1 MRLGCVLRIF
11 YFMCQRTADGILC
24 AMLAFCI
31 YLLYNSKYI
40 MLKVTSLLSDTVTL
54 KYANKRKAVF
64 DLFSVQ
70 ETAQEPKNKTSAKK
84 NILTI
89 LILLLAAG
97 ALAVAGWLYMNPPQA
112 KNNTNQTDVSE
123 KLDSILLSRKITPI
137 PFMPTDISSVFY
149 TADAAGNI
157 TYYSFDG
164 TQYNEI
170 APTGEFSLSVSLSN
184 QQIPVKI
191 PYIEQDGTLTGF
203 GVFSSGATGSDVYI
217 YNFVIFKVCNLPAA
231 YAADGKCLLLAFTD
245 QTQAYTLDPVWEEAY
260 ILNRANGTTERF
272 LSENNRMLGI
282 NGAVRSDFCMI
293 TDTALSAD
301 TAALP
306 FLSGRGYD
314 LAADMENKSDIYVK
328 NGAKETLA
336 VSGVTDR
343 YVKPLGGDSFA
354 FLRKKGNG
362 FDTVKYENGTESV
375 ITSFYAGYG
384 SSYIRSGD
392 YLLSKED
399 GRIYTTYD
407 TSVIETIG
415 YKMNPLVFAVSPD
428 GKYVVMAGTVAN
440 ALDYRIYVYNTE
452 TKKYATFTETNYAA
466 HDNMRFIDDHTV
478 AYYVVNVEGYENVV
492 LDVSK
497 VK

>member
-1 MRLGCVLRIF
+1 
-11 YFMCQRTADGILC
+11 
-24 AMLAFCI
+24 ML
-31 YLLYNSKYI
+31 S
-40 MLKVTSLLSDTVTL
+40 T
-54 KYANKRKAVF
+54 
-64 DLFSVQ
+64 Q
-70 ETAQEPKNKTSAKK
+70 ETEQEPKNKTSAKK

-89 LILLLAAG
+89 LVLLLAVG
-97 ALAVAGWLYMNPPQA
+97 ALAAAGWLYMNPPQA
-112 KNNTNQTDVSE
+112 RNHSNTNDVSV
-123 KLDSILLSRKITPI
+123 KIDSILVSRKITQI
-137 PFMPTDISSVFY
+137 PYMPTDIPTVFY
-149 TADAAGNI
+149 TADAVGNV

-164 TQYNEI
+164 AQYNEL
-170 APTGEFSLSVSLSN
+170 APTGTFELSVPLSG

-191 PYIEQDGTLTGF
+191 PYIEQDGVLTGF
-203 GVFSSGATGSDVYI
+203 GVFASGATGSDVYI
-217 YNFVIFKVCNLPAA
+217 YNFIIFKVCNLPSA

-245 QTQAYTLDPVWEEAY
+245 QTKAYSLDPVWEEAY
-260 ILNRANGTTERF
+260 VLNRANGTTERF

-282 NGAVRSDFCMI
+282 NGAVRADFCMI
-293 TDTALSAD
+293 TDTALTAD

-306 FLSGRGYD
+306 FFSGRGYD
-314 LAADMENKSDIYVK
+314 LAADTETKSDIYIK

-336 VSGVTDR
+336 VSGISDR

-354 FLRKKGNG
+354 FIRQNGNG
-362 FDTVKYENGTESV
+362 FDTVKYENGAESV
-375 ITSFYAGYG
+375 ITTFYAGYG
-384 SSYIRSGD
+384 TSYIRSGD

-407 TSVIETIG
+407 NTVIETAG
-415 YKMNPLVFAVSPD
+415 YKMNPMVFAVSPN

-452 TKKYATFTETNYAA
+452 TKKYATFTETNYAQ

-478 AYYVVNVEGYENVV
+478 AYYIVNVEGYENVV

>member
-1 MRLGCVLRIF
+1 MAS
-11 YFMCQRTADGILC
+11 T
-24 AMLAFCI
+24 
-31 YLLYNSKYI
+31 
-40 MLKVTSLLSDTVTL
+40 
-54 KYANKRKAVF
+54 
-64 DLFSVQ
+64 Q
-70 ETAQEPKNKTSAKK
+70 ETAKEPKNKTSAKK

-89 LILLLAAG
+89 LILLLALG
-97 ALAVAGWLYMNPPQA
+97 ALAAAGWLYMNPPQA
-112 KNNTNQTDVSE
+112 KNNPNQSDASA

-137 PFMPTDISSVFY
+137 PYMPTDIPTVFY
-149 TADAAGNI
+149 TADAAGNV

-164 TQYNEI
+164 GQYNEI
-170 APTGEFSLSVSLSN
+170 APTGTFELNVPLSG

-191 PYIEQDGTLTGF
+191 PYIEQDGVLTGF
-203 GVFSSGATGSDVYI
+203 GVFASGTTGSDVYI
-217 YNFVIFKVCNLPAA
+217 YNFIIFKVCNLPAA

-260 ILNRANGTTERF
+260 VLNRANGTTERF

-293 TDTALSAD
+293 TDDALTAD

-306 FLSGRGYD
+306 FLSGRAYD
-314 LAADMENKSDIYVK
+314 LAADTEAAADIYVK
-328 NGAKETLA
+328 NGAKETL
-336 VSGVTDR
+336 VVTGASDR

-354 FLRKKGNG
+354 FLRKNANG

-375 ITSFYAGYG
+375 ITSFYAAYG

-407 TSVIETIG
+407 NTVIETVG
-415 YKMNPLVFAVSPD
+415 YKMNPLVFAVSPN
-428 GKYVVMAGTVAN
+428 GKYVVMAGTVTN

-452 TKKYATFTETNYAA
+452 TKRYATFTETNYAA
-466 HDNMRFIDDHTV
+466 HDNMRFVDDHTV

-492 LDVSK
+492 LDVSR